1 MNMNRCKRLIAVLV
15 FPLAAVAGEAERL
28 AVLASGAPLAE
39 KARAC
44 QQLAVEGGPATVPA
58 LAALLGDAQ
67 LGEYARAA
75 LAPIPGPAADKAL
88 RAAVGRLTGPAR
100 IGIIQSLGLRRDAR
114 AVDELEEQVASRESG
129 VSAAALLALGR
140 IATPDALSVL
150 RRALGHAEPAMRVA
164 AAHGALAAADALRT
178 PQPAD
183 AATLCEAIR
192 SADVPVSLQ
201 AAATYGLVCARGFSA
216 LPMLGVLLTRA
227 EPEIRNAA
235 LRAARDLEGPE
246 VSVSLVQV
254 LSQLTPEMQ
263 VQVVGVLQDRG
274 DAGARAGLERLA
286 AADTPAV
293 RLAAVRALAALGDGT
308 SVAPLLGA
316 LARGGI
322 EAQAA
327 GVTLRALP
335 GDGVDEAL
343 LTALRSAAGTQ
354 RAVLADLV
362 SDRGIAAA
370 KPLLLDDAGGGDAT
384 VARAAAQGLGGLAE
398 PADVPALLGLLLDA
412 QSPEVARALEQ
423 SVVKAADGRPDE
435 VLAALSRAA
444 TPTVRA
450 RLLRVLGRIGGPAAF
465 PPLAAACVAAEPEIR
480 DAAVRSVADWPD
492 AQAEDLLL
500 NLARTAEQPA
510 HRALALRGYLR
521 LLEQAPPEQRATTAA
536 KGAGALAAAGTS
548 DLRKAVLGTLAH
560 MAHPAALELAL
571 SVLDDPDTRAEAGL
585 AVVTLAKALLSTDRE
600 AVRKAMQ
607 EAITSPDP
615 ATAAAVR
622 GILAELDR
630 NAPSADS
637 SWPPAVSLFDGVSFR
652 GWEGDTA
659 TWFRIESGAII
670 GGSLKD
676 AIPRNEFLCTTRP
689 YTNFHLR
696 VECRLVGNGNAGIQV
711 RSQRV
716 PNHHEVSGYQAD
728 MSAGADGGYWGCLYD
743 ESRRNKMLAR
753 PTSEVIRRAL
763 RPADWNVYE
772 IRCEGPRVQ
781 LWLNG
786 VLTVDYTESDAAIP
800 AAGIIGLQI
809 HGGGPSEAWYRNI
822 TVSERP

>member
-1 MNMNRCKRLIAVLV
+1 MNRFRCKQGLALLV
-15 FPLAAVAGEAERL
+15 FPLAVAAGEAERL
-28 AVLASGAPLAE
+28 AVLASEAPLAA

-44 QQLAVEGGPATVPA
+44 QQLAVEGGPAAVPA
-58 LAALLGDAQ
+58 LAALLGDPQ

-100 IGIIQSLGLRRDAR
+100 IGVIQSLGLRRDTR
-114 AVDELEEQVASRESG
+114 AVDELEEQVASREPG
-129 VSAAALLALGR
+129 VPEAALLALGR

-150 RRALGHAEPAMRVA
+150 RRTLGHADPAVRVA
-164 AAHGALAAADALRT
+164 AAHGALAAADVLQAA
-178 PQPAD
+178 QPAG

-192 SADVPVSLQ
+192 SADVPGPLQ
-201 AAATYGLVCARGFSA
+201 AAATYGLMRARGFAA
-216 LPMLGVLLTRA
+216 LPMLGVLLTRD
-227 EPEIRNAA
+227 EPDLRAAA
-235 LRAARDLEGPE
+235 LRAARDLEGPD
-246 VSVSLVQV
+246 VSVALVKV
-254 LSQLTPEMQ
+254 LDQLTPEMQ
-263 VQVVGVLQDRG
+263 VQVAGVLQERG
-274 DAGARAGLERLA
+274 DAGARVGLERLA
-286 AADTPAV
+286 AADAPAV
-293 RLAAVRALAALGDGT
+293 RLAAVRALAGLGDGA

-316 LARGGI
+316 LARGGV
-322 EAQAA
+322 EGQAA

-335 GDGVDEAL
+335 GAGVDEAL
-343 LTALRSAAGTQ
+343 LAGFRAAEGAQ
-354 RAVLADLV
+354 RAALADLV
-362 SDRGIAAA
+362 ADRGIAAA
-370 KPLLLDDAGGGDAT
+370 KPLLLDDAVDGDAR

-398 PADVPALLGLLLDA
+398 PADVPALLGLLADA

-423 SVVKAADGRPDE
+423 SVVKAAAGRPDE
-435 VLAALSRAA
+435 VLAALPRAA

-465 PPLAAACVAAEPEIR
+465 PPLAAACEAAEPEVR
-480 DAAVRSVADWPD
+480 DAAVRGVADWPD

-500 NLARTAEQPA
+500 NLAKTAEQPA

-521 LLEQAPPEQRATTAA
+521 LLEQGAPAPRAATAA
-536 KGAGALAAAGTS
+536 KCAGALAAAGTA

-560 MAHPAALELAL
+560 LAHPAALALAV
-571 SVLDDPDTRAEAGL
+571 SVLDDPETRAEAGL
-585 AVVTLAKALLSTDRE
+585 AVVTLARALLTSDRD

-622 GILAELDR
+622 DILAELDR
-630 NAPSADS
+630 SALTPTPAT
-637 SWPPAVSLFDGVSFR
+637 PPAVSLFDGVSFR
-652 GWEGDTA
+652 GWEGATA

-670 GGSLKD
+670 GGSLKEPV
-676 AIPRNEFLCTTRP
+676 PRNEFLCTTRP

-716 PNHHEVSGYQAD
+716 PNHHEVAGYQAD

-743 ESRRNKMLAR
+743 ESRRNKMLAAPAR
-753 PTSEVIRRAL
+753 EVVRSAL
-763 RPADWNVYE
+763 RPDGWNVYE
-772 IRCEGPRVQ
+772 IRCAGPRVQ

-786 VLTVDYTESDAAIP
+786 VLTVDYAEGDAAIP

-822 TVSERP
+822 TVSELP

>member
-1 MNMNRCKRLIAVLV
+1 MSKTFTCMMTVLAL
-15 FPLAAVAGEAERL
+15 PLFVAAGEAEWIE
-28 AVLASGAPLAE
+28 VLNAEATLEE

-44 QQLAVEGGPATVPA
+44 QQLAVAGGPASVPV
-58 LAALLGDAQ
+58 LAALLGDPQ
-67 LGEYARAA
+67 LGEYARYA
-75 LAPIPGPAADKAL
+75 LEPMAGPAADKAL
-88 RAAVGRLTGPAR
+88 RAAVVRLSGPAR
-100 IGIIQSLGLRRDAR
+100 LGVIHSLGVRRDGR
-114 AVDELEEQVASRESG
+114 AVDELEELITSREPG
-129 VSAAALLALGR
+129 VPGAALLALGR
-140 IATPDALSVL
+140 IATPDAVAVI
-150 RRALGHAEPAMRVA
+150 RRALGRADPAVRVA
-164 AAHGALAAADALRT
+164 AAHGALAAADALRAQ
-178 PQPAD
+178 QPG
-183 AATLCEAIR
+183 AAAMLCESIR

-201 AAATYGLVCARGFSA
+201 AAATYGLVRARGFAA
-216 LPMLGVLLTRA
+216 LPMIGVLLTQA
-227 EPEIRNAA
+227 EPDLRNAA

-246 VSVSLVQV
+246 VSVALVKV
-254 LSQLTPEMQ
+254 LDQLTPE
-263 VQVVGVLQDRG
+263 VQGVVVGVLRDRG
-274 DAGARAGLERLA
+274 DAGARSGLERLV
-286 AADTPAV
+286 AADTPEV
-293 RLAAVRALAALGDGT
+293 RLAAVRALAALGAGT
-308 SVAPLLGA
+308 SVPPLLDA
-316 LARGGI
+316 LARGGA

-327 GVTLRALP
+327 GVTLRALQGP
-335 GDGVDEAL
+335 GVDEAL
-343 LTALRSAAGTQ
+343 LAALRTAAGAQ
-354 RAVLADLV
+354 RAALTDLAA
-362 SDRGIAAA
+362 DRGIAAA
-370 KPLLLDDAGGGDAT
+370 KPLLLDDADAGDESL
-384 VARAAAQGLGGLAE
+384 ARVAAQGLGALTA
-398 PADVPALLGLLLDA
+398 PDDVPALLALLA
-412 QSPEVARALEQ
+412 EAESPTVARALEQ
-423 SVVKAADGRPDE
+423 SIVKAAAGRADD
-435 VLAALSRAA
+435 VLAALPKAA
-444 TPTVRA
+444 TPAARA
-450 RLLRVLGRIGGPAAF
+450 GLLRVLGQIGGPAAF
-465 PPLAAACVAAEPEIR
+465 PHLAAACTAAEPEVR

-500 NLARTAEQPA
+500 NLAKTAEQPA

-521 LLEQAPPEQRATTAA
+521 LLEQAPPEQRAATAA
-536 KGAGALAAAGTS
+536 KGAGALAAAGS
-548 DLRKAVLGTLAH
+548 SALRKAVLGTLAQL
-560 MAHPAALELAL
+560 AHPVALDLAL

-585 AVVTLAKALLSTDRE
+585 AVVTLAKALMNTDRE

-615 ATAAAVR
+615 ATAAAAR
-622 GILAELDR
+622 SILAELDR
-630 NAPSADS
+630 SAPSPESAS
-637 SWPPAVSLFDGVSFR
+637 PPAASLFDGASFR
-652 GWEGDTA
+652 GWEGATA

-670 GGSLKD
+670 GGSLKE

-753 PTSEVIRRAL
+753 PASDVIRSAL